1 MLSADGQH
9 REGLYLVG
17 YLALSEGR
25 LDDAETTW
33 RRLYEAAPDFAPAR
47 SGHRGRSAKHY
58 LSVSLYM
65 KAMAAADG
73 DAASAILAEVSRIG
87 ALDKEV
93 ADALVR
99 VHLQRFAHLHRR
111 HDWQGAAREAEAAE
125 AKLQHLEPLVSDPK
139 EVATIRGCC
148 HAAKGLLALR
158 LERDRQAVEDF
169 DTAIAAVKALR
180 PRRALEGSGN
190 SLLEQLLRSLMEG
203 QAEKDT
209 IHPNFLRDTAL
220 LGGIAELH
228 VIAGES
234 GQHGFAEKAA
244 HVRQRFEEALTADP
258 SSAEAKAL
266 LGLLYYYLGADDEAR
281 EKGLE
286 ALQAVRQ
293 RVASRFV
300 SETLAAAETE
310 KQQLKDA
317 REAYFEFLQQYVRSS
332 DVPLPERTGLRDEVL
347 RHLKAS
353 GQYESLVGG
362 GFLEIQA
369 EEEPSVHE
377 YAERAAVLRA
387 KMDQILKSRRLQD
400 ASGPL
405 GELMADL
412 ESRHRSLKETIESIA
427 GLEKKILHE
436 AKALL

>member
-1 MLSADGQH
+1 
-9 REGLYLVG
+9 
-17 YLALSEGR
+17 LSEGR
-25 LDDAETTW
+25 LDDAETGW
-33 RRLYEAAPDFAPAR
+33 RRLYEVAPDFAPTR
-47 SGHRGRSAKHY
+47 SGQRGRSAKHY
-58 LSVSLYM
+58 LSVSLYL
-65 KAMAAADG
+65 KAMAALDVET
-73 DAASAILAEVSRIG
+73 ASTILAEVSSIG

-99 VHLQRFAHLHRR
+99 VHLQRFSHLCRR
-111 HDWQGAAREAEAAE
+111 HDWQGAAREAGAAE

-169 DTAIAAVKALR
+169 DKAIEAVKALR
-180 PRRALEGSGN
+180 PKQVLGRSGN
-190 SLLEQLLRSLMEG
+190 SLLEQLLNSLIEG

-228 VIAGES
+228 VLAGEP
-234 GQHGFAEKAA
+234 GTRGFADKAA
-244 HVRQRFEEALTADP
+244 HVRGRIEEALAADP

-266 LGLLYYYLGADDEAR
+266 LGLLYYYLGPDEDTR

-286 ALQAVRQ
+286 ALQAIRE
-293 RVASRFV
+293 RVGSKFV
-300 SETLAAAETE
+300 ADTLAGAETE

-317 REAYFEFLQQYVRSS
+317 REAYFELLQQYVRSS
-332 DVPLPERTGLRDEVL
+332 DVPLAERKDLRDEVL
-347 RHLKAS
+347 GYLKAS

-362 GFLEIQA
+362 GFLEIQGQ
-369 EEEPSVHE
+369 EEPSVHE
-377 YAERAAVLRA
+377 YAERAAILRV
-387 KMDQILKSRRLQD
+387 KMDQVLRSRRLEP
-400 ASGPL
+400 SSSEL
-405 GELMADL
+405 GQLMADL
-412 ESRHRSLKETIESIA
+412 EIQHKSLKEAVESIA

-436 AKALL
+436 AKVLL